1 MNRKTGNIKTW
12 NPYESDDEESRKWE
26 QKLLRLIMVPRT
38 RKELAGKLREAGC
51 PEEEAEDLLERFSEL
66 GLIDDRAY
74 AVLYADSKS
83 DCGVRR
89 LRDELR
95 FRGVSGNDIE
105 DALEEA
111 QVDEVARA
119 RTLILRWVPLSS
131 MTLQKLKSR
140 LDRKGFSG
148 ASVRD
153 ALDELR
159 YEEEDARVE
168 RLFEEDRRKRN
179 EYDVW

>member
-1 MNRKTGNIKTW
+1 
-12 NPYESDDEESRKWE
+12 
-26 QKLLRLIMVPRT
+26 
-38 RKELAGKLREAGC
+38 
-51 PEEEAEDLLERFSEL
+51 
-66 GLIDDRAY
+66 
-74 AVLYADSKS
+74 
-83 DCGVRR
+83 
-89 LRDELR
+89 
-95 FRGVSGNDIE
+95 
-105 DALEEA
+105 
-111 QVDEVARA
+111 
-119 RTLILRWVPLSS
+119 

-148 ASVRD
+148 ASVRE